1 MCETRDV
8 TKPNNMQEIITSGNR
23 AVVINVQGSSIWA
36 NLYVNARN
44 GIQSADIT
52 LLRWS
57 GKTLAGAKK
66 WAAKQLAA

>member
-1 MCETRDV
+1 MSLSHIHTM
-8 TKPNNMQEIITSGNR
+8 TNKQEIVTSGNR
-23 AVVINVQGSSIWA
+23 AVVINQQGESCWA

-52 LLRWS
+52 ALRWT
-57 GKTLAGAKK
+57 GKTLKGAHK